1 MNVPLGEAWV
11 IERFGK
17 FSRTITEG
25 KFYTVWLVKRTV
37 CRCSHFPRSLED
49 GGKNIYTDK
58 AVTSILLKLLDIIC
72 TRTNL

>member
-1 MNVPLGEAWV
+1 VNVPLGEAWV

-25 KFYTVWLVKRTV
+25 KFYTVWLIKRTL

-49 GGKNIYTDK
+49 GGKNIYAD
-58 AVTSILLKLLDIIC
+58 
-72 TRTNL
+72 